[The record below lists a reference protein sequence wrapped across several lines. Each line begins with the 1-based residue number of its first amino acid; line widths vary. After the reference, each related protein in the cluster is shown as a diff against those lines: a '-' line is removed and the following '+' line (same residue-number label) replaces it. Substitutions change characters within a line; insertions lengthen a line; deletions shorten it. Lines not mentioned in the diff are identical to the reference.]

1 VKPRWELLAAYVVSS
16 GNTDEKT
23 LSEHL
28 RGTLPKHIV
37 GVVFVFLDAMH
48 LTPNGK
54 VDRKALPPDRNP
66 RNADFVGPRDA
77 LEAMLATIWM
87 DVLGLERVGVHDDFF
102 ASLLTSFATP
112 AIVDRSRSFASGTS
126 ISSDFR
132 IRDATFSAR
141 RE

>member
-1 VKPRWELLAAYVVSS
+1 L
-16 GNTDEKT
+16 
-23 LSEHL
+23 
-28 RGTLPKHIV
+28 I
-37 GVVFVFLDAMH
+37 VFVFLDAIP

-54 VDRKALPPDRNP
+54 VDRKALPRPDRNP
-66 RNADFVGPRDA
+66 RNAAFVGPRDA

-87 DVLGLERVGVHDDFF
+87 DVLERVGVHDDFF

-132 IRDATFSAR
+132 IRDVTFSAR

>member
-1 VKPRWELLAAYVVSS
+1 M
-16 GNTDEKT
+16 
-23 LSEHL
+23 
-28 RGTLPKHIV
+28 
-37 GVVFVFLDAMH
+37 FVFLDAMH

-54 VDRKALPPDRNP
+54 VDRKALPRPD

-87 DVLGLERVGVHDDFF
+87 DVLEPVGVHDDFF

>member
-1 VKPRWELLAAYVVSS
+1 VP
-16 GNTDEKT
+16 T
-23 LSEHL
+23 
-28 RGTLPKHIV
+28 
-37 GVVFVFLDAMH
+37 VFVFLDAMP

-54 VDRKALPPDRNP
+54 VDRKALPRPDRNP
-66 RNADFVGPRDA
+66 RNADFVGARDA

-102 ASLLTSFATP
+102 ASRLTSFATP
-112 AIVDRSRSFASGTS
+112 AIVDRSKSFASGTS